1 MKFGVIGVVFIKDKA
16 EVVSRVGSVE
26 GGVAYFVKLL
36 FESNEQE
43 ISLTGV

>member
-26 GGVAYFVKLL
+26 GGVAYFVSEYE
-36 FESNEQE
+36 F
-43 ISLTGV
+43 SLGRNRD